1 MPRTD
6 AEMERDLERA
16 LAAIMALT
24 TRLVKSS
31 NISDSCHKEQ
41 KQEEWGKEIRTLEA
55 KRMRGKR
62 FEL

>member
-55 KRMRGKR
+55 KRMRGQ
-62 FEL
+62 EI